1 MSKELFFKMR
11 AEDMARYEP
20 NFTKKQAQATG
31 IKLITD
37 ALERGEVTPIELAT
51 NIIRL
56 TEVLNSALATIK
68 NKLPFEK
75 QNFLGMEFT
84 PVNGGKILSYD
95 EDPIYA
101 DIKKELKEREELL
114 KVAFKSDKEIYDEAG
129 VEVTKVGYT
138 ERKSSITVKY

>member
-1 MSKELFFKMR
+1 
-11 AEDMARYEP
+11 
-20 NFTKKQAQATG
+20 
-31 IKLITD
+31 
-37 ALERGEVTPIELAT
+37 
-51 NIIRL
+51 
-56 TEVLNSALATIK
+56 VLNSALATIK
-68 NKLPFEK
+68 DKLPFEK